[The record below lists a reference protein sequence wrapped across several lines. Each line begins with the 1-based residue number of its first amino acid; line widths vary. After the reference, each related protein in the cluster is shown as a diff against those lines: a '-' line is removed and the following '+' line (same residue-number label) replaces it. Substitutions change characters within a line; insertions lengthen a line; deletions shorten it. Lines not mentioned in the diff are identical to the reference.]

1 MTQRELDRAVA
12 YATGEDVGEIRRR
25 GFSMLTSGAEFD
37 PEPLDLPPQVVDWD
51 QLEQQRQAP
60 FFAPERRGRLQAA

>member
-12 YATGEDVGEIRRR
+12 CATGEDVTEIRRR
-25 GFSMLTSGAEFD
+25 GFSMLAPGAKFD

-51 QLEQQRQAP
+51 ELERQRQAP
-60 FFAPERRGRLQAA
+60 FCAPNRPRRLQAA

>member
-25 GFSMLTSGAEFD
+25 GFSMLAPGAEFD
-37 PEPLDLPPQVVDWD
+37 PEPLDLPPQTVDWD
-51 QLEQQRQAP
+51 ELDGERQAP
-60 FFAPERRGRLQAA
+60 FFAPERRGRRQAA